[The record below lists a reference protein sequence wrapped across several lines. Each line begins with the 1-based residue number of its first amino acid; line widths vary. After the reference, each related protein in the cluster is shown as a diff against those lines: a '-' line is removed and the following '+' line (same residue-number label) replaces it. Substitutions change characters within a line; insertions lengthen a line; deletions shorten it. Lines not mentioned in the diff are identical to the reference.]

1 MNRNM
6 PSNAASTLKHIIL
19 TMNVGS
25 SSLRLDAFS
34 VNAAGPHQLATFH
47 QPVAAEPYAPILRDF
62 VRTHGLENVAAVA
75 HRIVHGGAFTAPCL
89 LQAETEAA
97 IADLAHL
104 APLHNPP
111 ALAGVRACR
120 EVLGSSIPQVA
131 VFDTA
136 FYAALPEVAA
146 MYALP
151 RELSRQYGLRRY
163 GFHGIAH
170 QAMWRRWRTLRPDL
184 ANGGRVISLQLG
196 SGCSI
201 TAVRDNLPRDT
212 SMGFSPLEGLVMATR
227 PGDVDAGVL
236 LHLQREADL
245 DGAALERILN
255 RESGLLGIAGKNGD
269 MRRLLASDDA
279 DARLAID
286 LYCYRARKYVGAYV
300 AALGGVDGVL
310 FGGGVGEHCPS
321 IRAGILSGLERLGI
335 ALDGP
340 ANAAAAGDESLINT
354 PGSDAQIWV
363 MAVDEALVLAREAE
377 NIVRCDTA
385 GRIHEQRSE

>member
-1 MNRNM
+1 MID
-6 PSNAASTLKHIIL
+6 NAVKRHIHMKQIIL

-25 SSLRLDAFS
+25 SSLRLDAFGF
-34 VNAAGPHQLATFH
+34 NGAGPHRLAALH
-47 QPVAAEPYAPILRDF
+47 EPAAAEPYAPILRDF
-62 VRTHGLENVAAVA
+62 VRMHGLKNVAVVA
-75 HRIVHGGAFTAPCL
+75 HRIVHGGGAFTTPCL
-89 LQAETEAA
+89 LHAGEEKA
-97 IADLAHL
+97 IADLAYL

-120 EVLGSSIPQVA
+120 EVLGSALPQMA

-146 MYALP
+146 IYALP
-151 RELSRQYGLRRY
+151 HELVRKHGLRRY

-170 QAMWRRWRTLRPDL
+170 QAMWRRWRALRPDL
-184 ANGGRVISLQLG
+184 ADGGRVISLQLG

-201 TAVRDNLPRDT
+201 TAMKGDLPKDT

-236 LHLQREADL
+236 VHLQREAGL
-245 DGAALERILN
+245 DGAALERMLN
-255 RESGLLGIAGKNGD
+255 RESGLLGMSGKSGD

-286 LYCYRARKYVGAYV
+286 LYCYRARKYIGAYV
-300 AALGGVDGVL
+300 AALGGVDGIL

-321 IRAGILSGLERLGI
+321 IRAGILNGLECLGI
-335 ALDGP
+335 ALDGR
-340 ANAAAAGDESLINT
+340 ANAAARGGESLVSA
-354 PGSDAQIWV
+354 PGAGVQTWV

-377 NIVRCDTA
+377 NIVWRDAA
-385 GRIHEQRSE
+385 GGIHEQISE